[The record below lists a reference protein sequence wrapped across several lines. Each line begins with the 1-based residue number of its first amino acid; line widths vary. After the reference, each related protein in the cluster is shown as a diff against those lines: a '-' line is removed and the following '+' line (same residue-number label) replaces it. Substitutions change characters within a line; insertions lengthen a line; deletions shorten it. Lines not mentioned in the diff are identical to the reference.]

1 MESFIFL
8 HKWNLAHKCCWLY
21 FHKQIASF
29 YSNTGPDPHQF
40 SSLAQLCPTLCNPMD
55 CSMPGFPVLHCL
67 PELAQT
73 HVHWVGEAIHHLIL
87 CCSLLLLPS
96 IFPSTRVF
104 SNRSDLHIKWPKHW
118 SFSVSIHPSDEYSEL
133 IFRIDWFDFLAVQ
146 ATLKSLLQYHSSKA
160 SITRCSVFFMVQL
173 SHPYMTSG
181 KTIAWTIL
189 TFVTTETFFFAL

>member
-1 MESFIFL
+1 MHPEKDSQSVQSL
-8 HKWNLAHKCCWLY
+8 GCVQL
-21 FHKQIASF
+21 IATPWTAACQTSLSITNSWSLLKLM
-29 YSNTGPDPHQF
+29 SNK
-40 SSLAQLCPTLCNPMD
+40 SVMLSN
-55 CSMPGFPVLHCL
+55 
-67 PELAQT
+67 
-73 HVHWVGEAIHHLIL
+73 HLIV

>member
-1 MESFIFL
+1 ME
-8 HKWNLAHKCCWLY
+8 
-21 FHKQIASF
+21 QI
-29 YSNTGPDPHQF
+29 YNNRNQQMVLGQLDQF
-40 SSLAQLCPTLCNPMD
+40 SSVAQSCLTLCNPMD
-55 CSMPGFPVLHCL
+55 CSTLGFPVHHQL
-67 PELAQT
+67 PERTQT
-73 HVHWVGEAIHHLIL
+73 HVHWVGNVIQPSYPLSSPPPPAFDLFQHQCLLNESVLLI
-87 CCSLLLLPS
+87 
-96 IFPSTRVF
+96 R
-104 SNRSDLHIKWPKHW
+104 WPKYW
-118 SFSVSIHPSDEYSEL
+118 SFSFIVSHSNEYSEL